1 MADKSISEL
10 VAATS
15 VGSTDLFVLEQ
26 ANTAKKLTGQI
37 LENWLVSFAD
47 GHGGIQSWSY
57 TPPVAPS
64 LEGTLTLTLA
74 DTTVITVPIM
84 NGAKGDTGAQ
94 TYVWIRWAAQEPTAD
109 NQLSTTPDAWIGI
122 YVGLSA
128 TAPTTRGSYTWY
140 QYKGAQGDQ
149 GDQGESIA
157 TVIRTGGDGSP
168 GSTDTYT
175 ITLTDGTVAGTFTV
189 YNGLNGTGAVATVNG
204 ILPDGSG
211 NVALTGPDI
220 GVSPSGS
227 TPLADQSGGA
237 IGSSTDYA
245 RADHR
250 HPMNVSQTTPAPLG
264 TAAPGTSGQYS
275 RADHVHAMPS
285 ASDVGA
291 LPVPTIVEDV
301 WDTNQGGAATF
312 DSTATFEVSGSG
324 FVLVQDN
331 TWIDPLSASDYG
343 STNVTITYNGAVV
356 ASAGVRTTSTH
367 SEMQGAYVEY
377 PANVS
382 NGDTFVLNE
391 RHTKGGTKHVRRRFV
406 CFGCTVTKTA

>member
-84 NGAKGDTGAQ
+84 NGAQGATGAQ

-128 TAPTTRGSYTWY
+128 TAPTTRGSYAWY

-189 YNGLNGTGAVATVNG
+189 YNGLNGTGAVASVAG

-211 NVALTGPDI
+211 NVELTGPDI

-237 IGSSTDYA
+237 IGSATDYA

-250 HPMNVSQTTPAPLG
+250 HPMNVSQATPAPLG
-264 TAAPGTSGQYS
+264 TAAPGTSGQYA

-285 ASDVGA
+285 ADQVGA
-291 LPVPTIVEDV
+291 MSKWELLWENASPTSAYGEQTVSLDLSGYQMIAIVLNRGTGD
-301 WDTNQGGAATF
+301 ATKNTTLVF
-312 DSTATFEVSGSG
+312 VGSSSKCIVYQVANGLYPASRNATVSTTGVAFSSGFENGNSTA
-324 FVLVQDN
+324 
-331 TWIDPLSASDYG
+331 
-343 STNVTITYNGAVV
+343 
-356 ASAGVRTTSTH
+356 AGV
-367 SEMQGAYVEY
+367 
-377 PANVS
+377 S
-382 NGDTFVLNE
+382 NSVAIPYQIYGI
-391 RHTKGGTKHVRRRFV
+391 KGVNS
-406 CFGCTVTKTA
+406 

>member
-74 DTTVITVPIM
+74 DTTVISVPIM

-140 QYKGAQGDQ
+140 QYKGAQGDK

-157 TVIRTGGDGSP
+157 TVIQTGGDGSP

-175 ITLTDGTVAGTFTV
+175 ITLSDGTVAGTFSV

-204 ILPDGSG
+204 ILPDSSG
-211 NVALTGPDI
+211 NVELSGPNI

-250 HPMNVSQTTPAPLG
+250 HPMNVSQAAPAPLG
-264 TAAPGTSGQYS
+264 TPAPGTSGQYS
-275 RADHVHAMPS
+275 RSDHVHAMPT
-285 ASDVGA
+285 ADDVGA
-291 LPVPTIVEDV
+291 MSKWDLLWTNASPTSVFAAQTVALDLSGYDAVLIDVNCAYETPDFGTCFVCMVGRGVYMDV
-301 WDTNQGGAATF
+301 WNPAQ
-312 DSTATFEVSGSG
+312 SNKYHR
-324 FVLVQDN
+324 Q
-331 TWIDPLSASDYG
+331 
-343 STNVTITYNGAVV
+343 AVV
-356 ASAGVRTTSTH
+356 ATTGVTFG
-367 SEMQGAYVEY
+367 QGYFGTG
-377 PANVS
+377 AN
-382 NGDTFVLNE
+382 NNCAIPYRIYGI
-391 RHTKGGTKHVRRRFV
+391 KGVQ
-406 CFGCTVTKTA
+406 

>member
-94 TYVWIRWAAQEPTAD
+94 TYVWIRWAAQNPTAD

-140 QYKGAQGDQ
+140 QYKGDQGDK

-157 TVIRTGGDGSP
+157 SVIRTGGDGSP

-175 ITLTDGTVAGTFTV
+175 ITLSDGTVAGTFTV

-211 NVALTGPDI
+211 NVELTGPDI

-250 HPMNVSQTTPAPLG
+250 HPMNVSQATPAPLG
-264 TAAPGTSGQYS
+264 TAAPGTSGQYA

-285 ASDVGA
+285 ADAVGA
-291 LPVPTIVEDV
+291 MSKWTLLWTNASPTSAYGAQTVSLDLSGYQMVAIVLNRGTGD
-301 WDTNQGGAATF
+301 ATKNTTLVF
-312 DSTATFEVSGSG
+312 VGSASKCIVYQEANGLYPASRNATVSTTGVAFSMGFENGNSTA
-324 FVLVQDN
+324 
-331 TWIDPLSASDYG
+331 
-343 STNVTITYNGAVV
+343 
-356 ASAGVRTTSTH
+356 AGTSN
-367 SEMQGAYVEY
+367 SVGIPYQI
-377 PANVS
+377 
-382 NGDTFVLNE
+382 
-391 RHTKGGTKHVRRRFV
+391 
-406 CFGCTVTKTA
+406 FGIRGVNS

>member
-94 TYVWIRWAAQEPTAD
+94 TYVWIRWAAQNPTAD

-211 NVALTGPDI
+211 NVELSGPDI

-250 HPMNVSQTTPAPLG
+250 HPMNVSQATPAQLG

-275 RADHVHAMPS
+275 RSDHVHAMPS

-291 LPVPTIVEDV
+291 LPASYPTDWTLAGTSTSTSAVVTYPATAKELLIKARSNYSTNAVAYYLIVPVSAISDINVIAV
-301 WDTNQGGAATF
+301 GGYY
-312 DSTATFEVSGSG
+312 
-324 FVLVQDN
+324 
-331 TWIDPLSASDYG
+331 SASGDHGLANCNHNATNRTLSYRNIYYA
-343 STNVTITYNGAVV
+343 ST
-356 ASAGVRTTSTH
+356 S
-367 SEMQGAYVEY
+367 
-377 PANVS
+377 
-382 NGDTFVLNE
+382 
-391 RHTKGGTKHVRRRFV
+391 GGTFSFYYR
-406 CFGCTVTKTA
+406 

>member
-26 ANTAKKLTGQI
+26 ANTAKKLPGQI

-84 NGAKGDTGAQ
+84 NGAKGDTGSQ
-94 TYVWIRWAAQEPTAD
+94 TYVWIRWAAQNPTAD

-140 QYKGAQGDQ
+140 QYKGAQGDK

-157 TVIRTGGDGSP
+157 TVTRTGGDGSP

-175 ITLTDGTVAGTFTV
+175 ITLSDGTVAGTFTV
-189 YNGLNGTGAVATVNG
+189 YNGLNGTGAVASVNG
-204 ILPDGSG
+204 VTPDPLG
-211 NVALTGPDI
+211 NVNL
-220 GVSPSGS
+220 
-227 TPLADQSGGA
+227 
-237 IGSSTDYA
+237 
-245 RADHR
+245 
-250 HPMNVSQTTPAPLG
+250 
-264 TAAPGTSGQYS
+264 TAAN
-275 RADHVHAMPS
+275 
-285 ASDVGA
+285 VGA
-291 LPVPTIVEDV
+291 LP
-301 WDTNQGGAATF
+301 DTTTYVSTVNGLAGAAVVNKMGTITIPA
-312 DSTATFEVSGSG
+312 SWSGSG
-324 FVLVQDN
+324 PYTRV
-331 TWIDPLSASDYG
+331 
-343 STNVTITYNGAVV
+343 VTVSGAVITNNSKV
-356 ASAGVRTTSTH
+356 DLQPDAATLQQLIDDGVSALYIRNNNGTLTAYAI
-367 SEMQGAYVEY
+367 GAAPSVQL
-377 PANVS
+377 AVQC
-382 NGDTFVLNE
+382 V
-391 RHTKGGTKHVRRRFV
+391 
-406 CFGCTVTKTA
+406 VTEVVQ

>member
-122 YVGLSA
+122 YVGLSP
-128 TAPTTRGSYTWY
+128 TAPTTRGSYAWY

-157 TVIRTGGDGSP
+157 TVIQTGGDGSP

-175 ITLTDGTVAGTFTV
+175 ITLTDGTVAGQFDV
-189 YNGLNGTGAVATVNG
+189 YNGQDGQGAPGSQTPLVDSGTGSAGTATAYARENHVHPYPPVIHSGPSAPANADVQLWLDTDEPGETAVTSVNGQTGAVTIPTFSTQEITLNTTDWTMNQTRCFVIGKYVFVSFYVQGTPTVNRTIATG
-204 ILPDGSG
+204 LPVPKLIG
-211 NVALTGPDI
+211 NV
-220 GVSPSGS
+220 SPITAAGS
-227 TPLADQSGGA
+227 TPSIIAVNTSGTLFISSAGNGA
-237 IGSSTDYA
+237 I
-245 RADHR
+245 
-250 HPMNVSQTTPAPLG
+250 
-264 TAAPGTSGQYS
+264 
-275 RADHVHAMPS
+275 
-285 ASDVGA
+285 
-291 LPVPTIVEDV
+291 I
-301 WDTNQGGAATF
+301 GG
-312 DSTATFEVSGSG
+312 
-324 FVLVQDN
+324 VLCYE
-331 TWIDPLSASDYG
+331 A
-343 STNVTITYNGAVV
+343 
-356 ASAGVRTTSTH
+356 
-367 SEMQGAYVEY
+367 E
-377 PANVS
+377 
-382 NGDTFVLNE
+382 
-391 RHTKGGTKHVRRRFV
+391 
-406 CFGCTVTKTA
+406 

>member
-250 HPMNVSQTTPAPLG
+250 HPMNVSQATPAPLG
-264 TAAPGTSGQYS
+264 TAAPGTSGQYA

-285 ASDVGA
+285 ADDVGA
-291 LPVPTIVEDV
+291 MPT
-301 WDTNQGGAATF
+301 WDLLWTN
-312 DSTATFEVSGSG
+312 
-324 FVLVQDN
+324 
-331 TWIDPLSASDYG
+331 ASP
-343 STNVTITYNGAVV
+343 
-356 ASAGVRTTSTH
+356 ASAFGGQTISIDLSGYDQIQIWFRPEANDTDEFFAFAKVGSSIRMAFPRYTIERRKVDVTPTGV
-367 SEMQGAYVEY
+367 EFY
-377 PANVS
+377 PAYYLTTYGGS
-382 NGDTFVLNE
+382 SESLLNSYLVPVKIYGI
-391 RHTKGGTKHVRRRFV
+391 KGVNS
-406 CFGCTVTKTA
+406 

>member
-1 MADKSISEL
+1 MADKTISEL

-94 TYVWIRWAAQEPTAD
+94 TYVWIRWAAQNPTAD

-140 QYKGAQGDQ
+140 QYKGAKGDQ
-149 GDQGESIA
+149 GDQGKSIA
-157 TVIRTGGDGSP
+157 AVTRTSGDGSP
-168 GSTDTYT
+168 GSTDVYT
-175 ITLTDGTVAGTFTV
+175 VTLSDGTTAGTFSV
-189 YNGLNGTGAVATVNG
+189 YNGLNGTGAVASVNG
-204 ILPDGSG
+204 VMPDGTG

-220 GVSPSGS
+220 GVSPSGT

-250 HPMNVSQTTPAPLG
+250 HPMNVSQAVPAALG

-285 ASDVGA
+285 ADQVGAMSAWELLWTNASPSSAFAAQTIALDLSGYDFVMVVFQHWTSSDVNNSAFCRIGA
-291 LPVPTIVEDV
+291 YGRLESHDYSLAYRDYHPETTGVY
-301 WDTNQGGAATF
+301 F
-312 DSTATFEVSGSG
+312 
-324 FVLVQDN
+324 N
-331 TWIDPLSASDYG
+331 TGIL
-343 STNVTITYNGAVV
+343 V
-356 ASAGVRTTSTH
+356 ASYGNSSIQQNTSAIIPLQIYGIKGVNS
-367 SEMQGAYVEY
+367 
-377 PANVS
+377 
-382 NGDTFVLNE
+382 
-391 RHTKGGTKHVRRRFV
+391 
-406 CFGCTVTKTA
+406 

>member
-47 GHGGIQSWSY
+47 GHGGIQSWNY
-57 TPPVAPS
+57 APPVAPS

-122 YVGLSA
+122 YVGLSP
-128 TAPTTRGSYTWY
+128 TAPTTRGSYAWY

-157 TVIRTGGDGSP
+157 TVVRTSGDGSP

-189 YNGLNGTGAVATVNG
+189 YNGLNGTGAVASVAG
-204 ILPDGSG
+204 IQPDTNG
-211 NVALTGPDI
+211 NVELTGPDI
-220 GVSPSGS
+220 GVSPSNS

-250 HPMNVSQTTPAPLG
+250 HPMNVSQATPAPLG

-275 RADHVHAMPS
+275 RADHVHPMPS
-285 ASDVGA
+285 AEDVGA
-291 LPVPTIVEDV
+291 MSKWDLLWTNASPTSSF
-301 WDTNQGGAATF
+301 AAQTISLDLSPYTF
-312 DSTATFEVSGSG
+312 VS
-324 FVLVQDN
+324 VYADHDN
-331 TWIDPLSASDYG
+331 TA
-343 STNVTITYNGAVV
+343 NGRYMGFCRV
-356 ASAGVRTTSTH
+356 
-367 SEMQGAYVEY
+367 
-377 PANVS
+377 
-382 NGDTFVLNE
+382 GDTGKLFSVVNG
-391 RHTKGGTKHVRRRFV
+391 RSVRDYVVSATGIQFKVGQRANYNAAIGTDNTAAIPVRIYGIKGIEN
-406 CFGCTVTKTA
+406 

>member
-84 NGAKGDTGAQ
+84 NGAKGDTGSQ
-94 TYVWIRWAAQEPTAD
+94 TYVWIRWAAQNPTAD

-140 QYKGAQGDQ
+140 QYKGAQGDK

-157 TVIRTGGDGSP
+157 TVIQTGGDGSP

-175 ITLTDGTVAGTFTV
+175 ITLSDGTVAGTFSV

-211 NVALTGPDI
+211 NVELTGPDI

-250 HPMNVSQTTPAPLG
+250 HPMNVSQATPAPLG
-264 TAAPGTSGQYS
+264 TAAPGTSGQYA

-291 LPVPTIVEDV
+291 LPASYPTD
-301 WDTNQGGAATF
+301 W
-312 DSTATFEVSGSG
+312 
-324 FVLVQDN
+324 VLAG
-331 TWIDPLSASDYG
+331 TSASTSVIVTYPATAKELLIKARSNY
-343 STNVTITYNGAVV
+343 STNAVAYYLIV
-356 ASAGVRTTSTH
+356 PVSAISDTEVIAVGGYYSASGDHGLANCNHNATNRTLSYRNIYYASTS
-367 SEMQGAYVEY
+367 
-377 PANVS
+377 
-382 NGDTFVLNE
+382 
-391 RHTKGGTKHVRRRFV
+391 GGTFSFYYR
-406 CFGCTVTKTA
+406 

>member
-10 VAATS
+10 AAATS

-122 YVGLSA
+122 YVGLSS
-128 TAPTTRGSYTWY
+128 TAPTTRGSYAWY

-157 TVIRTGGDGSP
+157 TVVRTSGDGSP

-189 YNGLNGTGAVATVNG
+189 YNGLNGTGAVASVAG
-204 ILPDGSG
+204 IQPDANG
-211 NVALTGPDI
+211 NVELTGPDI
-220 GVSPSGS
+220 GVSPANS

-250 HPMNVSQTTPAPLG
+250 HPMNVSQASPAALG

-275 RADHVHAMPS
+275 RADHVHPMPS
-285 ASDVGA
+285 AEDVGA
-291 LPVPTIVEDV
+291 MSKWDLLWQNASPASAFAAQTIPVDLTDYDFYVICHKYSTSAQDNLPMCIYRVDETKKVFSIISTIGNAV
-301 WDTNQGGAATF
+301 GGRHVTYSIANKTLTF
-312 DSTATFEVSGSG
+312 DSAG
-324 FVLVQDN
+324 
-331 TWIDPLSASDYG
+331 
-343 STNVTITYNGAVV
+343 YNGTANKNEYCLPFRIYGFK
-356 ASAGVRTTSTH
+356 GV
-367 SEMQGAYVEY
+367 Q
-377 PANVS
+377 
-382 NGDTFVLNE
+382 
-391 RHTKGGTKHVRRRFV
+391 
-406 CFGCTVTKTA
+406 